1 MTKHLDK
8 NTLLS
13 PNVCNAPSSNSTGAG
28 NEWSHTVTVQTA
40 KWESYFTWYLSLKDI
55 DSALVVM
62 YEDLKE
68 NTVKEVKRMLEF
80 LKQPS
85 NDTILEELVKKDYTT
100 FLRSKPK
107 QHIEFYTPSQ
117 NALINKSLMKVK
129 QLLKEKG
136 SSVNIDRY
144 LETD

>member
-1 MTKHLDK
+1 M
-8 NTLLS
+8 
-13 PNVCNAPSSNSTGAG
+13 
-28 NEWSHTVTVQTA
+28 QTA

-107 QHIEFYTPSQ
+107 QHIELYTPSQ

-129 QLLKEKG
+129 QLLREKG

>member
-1 MTKHLDK
+1 M
-8 NTLLS
+8 
-13 PNVCNAPSSNSTGAG
+13 CNAPTSYCTGASDKW
-28 NEWSHTVTVQTA
+28 NHTVTVHTA
-40 KWESYFTWYLSLKDI
+40 KWESYFTWYLSLEDI

-80 LKQPS
+80 LKQPC
-85 NDTILEELVKKDYTT
+85 NNTILEELVKKDYTT
-100 FLRSKPK
+100 FLRSKPE
-107 QHIEFYTPSQ
+107 QHIEYYTPSQ
-117 NALINKSLMKVK
+117 DALIDKSLMKVK
-129 QLLKEKG
+129 QLLREKG